1 MKLNCRSIAIGPVL
15 FSVFVFTLTT
25 IPARAAID
33 DSVPAPEFI
42 AQLELKAAQAKPREQ
57 CFLYTELVH
66 SMTQLAGKQF
76 TDGEYEKADATLK
89 KIEHYAQL
97 IHLNLT
103 SNTKKVKDAEIL
115 MQHST
120 AHMGDYLRHASSDDR
135 PALQAA
141 LKQLD
146 HVHDELLSQVFA
158 H

>member
-1 MKLNCRSIAIGPVL
+1 MKLNCRSIAILGPVL
-15 FSVFVFTLTT
+15 LLIVSST
-25 IPARAAID
+25 PSRAAID
-33 DSVPAPEFI
+33 DSVPPPELI

-76 TDGEYEKADATLK
+76 TDGEYEKASATLK

-97 IHLNLT
+97 VHLNLASDT
-103 SNTKKVKDAEIL
+103 RKLKDAEIL

-120 AHMGDYLRHASSDDR
+120 AHMGDYLRHASSDDQ
-135 PALQAA
+135 PALQAT

-146 HVHDELLSQVFA
+146 HVHEELLTQVFA